1 MYLDLIYLANKKPR
15 IPIVDISKTWS
26 YDLGLWLNM
35 PVPSGNWEFK
45 KEICAV
51 NLNQKPSHINKEKK
65 LSKEIDF
72 LLKEDIRA
80 YDDIIVK
87 II

>member
-1 MYLDLIYLANKKPR
+1 
-15 IPIVDISKTWS
+15 
-26 YDLGLWLNM
+26 M
-35 PVPSGNWEFK
+35 PVPSGNREFK
-45 KEICAV
+45 KEICTV
-51 NLNQKPSHINKEKK
+51 NLNQKPSQINKEKK

-80 YDDIIVK
+80 YEDIIVK